1 MMAICG
7 TSQLQE
13 TVYSKMGSGRG
24 SEMGLSA
31 PPVILREVTNA
42 REKKLSKTNE
52 LRVFFKRWMSE
63 I

>member
-13 TVYSKMGSGRG
+13 TVYSKMGLGRA

-31 PPVILREVTNA
+31 LPVILREVTNA
-42 REKKLSKTNE
+42 REKKLSITIE
-52 LRVFFKRWMSE
+52 LKVFCKR
-63 I
+63 

>member
-31 PPVILREVTNA
+31 LPVILREVTNA
-42 REKKLSKTNE
+42 REKKL
-52 LRVFFKRWMSE
+52 
-63 I
+63 